1 MKFTCNKSNLQNAIF
16 TVQKAIT
23 GKSSMPILN
32 GILIETN
39 KNQLILTGSDID
51 LSIETKIEADIFE
64 EGSIV
69 INSKLFGEIIRRLP
83 NDTINIE
90 NTDNNSTEILC
101 QKSKFNI
108 INMNKEDFPELPKI
122 NENMIFSI
130 SENILK
136 NMIRETIFAAAQD
149 ETRPI
154 LTGILFETKN
164 KKFNLVA
171 LDGYR
176 LALRSEKLENDNE
189 INAVIPAKTL
199 NEVSKILED
208 SENKVEIT
216 FTPNHI
222 LFNLENTK
230 IVSRLLEGEFIKY
243 NSIIPEEFNLK
254 VTAKREEL
262 LNCIE
267 RASVMAKD
275 SNTNLIKLNIEEN
288 NMIITSN
295 SQLGMVKEEMNVIL
309 QGQELQIAFNSKYL
323 IDVLKIMEEDE
334 IILKFSSSVSPCVI
348 KNNNEDKNNCTYL
361 VLPVRLLNN

>member
-1 MKFTCNKSNLQNAIF
+1 MKFICEKSNLQEAVF

-39 KNQLILTGSDID
+39 GSELILTGSDID
-51 LSIETKIEADIFE
+51 LSITTKIEATILE
-64 EGSIV
+64 EGSV
-69 INSKLFGEIIRRLP
+69 IINAKLFGEIIRRLP
-83 NDTINIE
+83 NDDINIE
-90 NTDNNSTEILC
+90 TIDDNTTQILC
-101 QKSKFNI
+101 KKSKFNI
-108 INMNKEDFPELPKI
+108 INMNTNDFPELPNI
-122 NENMIFSI
+122 NENMLFSI
-130 SENILK
+130 PENILK
-136 NMIRETIFAAAQD
+136 NMIRETIFATAQD

-154 LTGILFETKN
+154 LTGILFEIKN
-164 KKFNLVA
+164 KTINLIA

-176 LALRSEKLENDNE
+176 LALRFETLDNDNE
-189 INAVIPAKTL
+189 INAVIPGKTL

-208 SENKVEIT
+208 REDNVDIT

-222 LFNLENTK
+222 LFNLGKTK

-243 NSIIPEEFNLK
+243 KSIIPEEFNLK

-267 RASVMAKD
+267 RASLMAKD

-295 SQLGMVKEEMNVIL
+295 SQLGMVKEEVNIIL
-309 QGQELQIAFNSKYL
+309 QGSTLQIAFNSKYL
-323 IDVLKIMEEDE
+323 IDVLKIMDEEE
-334 IILKFSSSVSPCVI
+334 IILNFSSSVSPCVI
-348 KNNNEDKNNCTYL
+348 KNKDKNNCTYL

>member
-1 MKFTCNKSNLQNAIF
+1 MKFICNKSNLQEAVF

-39 KNQLILTGSDID
+39 GNELILTGSDID
-51 LSIETKIEADIFE
+51 LSITTKIEATILE
-64 EGSIV
+64 EGSV
-69 INSKLFGEIIRRLP
+69 IINARLFGEIIRRLP
-83 NDTINIE
+83 NDDINIE
-90 NTDNNSTEILC
+90 TIDDNTTQILC
-101 QKSKFNI
+101 KKSKFNI
-108 INMNKEDFPELPKI
+108 INMNTADFPELPNI
-122 NENMIFSI
+122 NENMLFSI

-136 NMIRETIFAAAQD
+136 NMIRETIFATAQD

-154 LTGILFETKN
+154 LTGILFEIKN
-164 KKFNLVA
+164 KTINLIA

-176 LALRSEKLENDNE
+176 LALRFESLDNDNE
-189 INAVIPAKTL
+189 INAVIPGKTL

-208 SENKVEIT
+208 REDNVDIT

-222 LFNLENTK
+222 LFNLGKTK

-243 NSIIPEEFNLK
+243 KSIIPEEFNLQ

-267 RASVMAKD
+267 RASLMAKD
-275 SNTNLIKLNIEEN
+275 SNTNLIKLNIEDN

-295 SQLGMVKEEMNVIL
+295 SQLGMVKEEVNIIL
-309 QGQELQIAFNSKYL
+309 QGSNLQIAFNSKYL
-323 IDVLKIMEEDE
+323 IDVLKIMDEEE
-334 IILKFSSSVSPCVI
+334 IILNFSSSVSPCVI
-348 KNNNEDKNNCTYL
+348 KNKDKNNCTYL